1 METKEKQQ
9 IVFNAIKERYSSSD
23 TLINQ
28 LKDDSDIVYSN
39 IADDIDHIVEE
50 DEIEDIIYNKLIFLE
65 SLNLL

>member
-1 METKEKQQ
+1 MEAKEKEE

-39 IADDIDHIVEE
+39 IAYDIDHIVEE
-50 DEIEDIIYNKLIFLE
+50 DEIEDIIYNKLMFLE

>member
-1 METKEKQQ
+1 METKEKEQ

-39 IADDIDHIVEE
+39 IAYDIDHIIEE

-65 SLNLL
+65 SLKLL